1 MKHNCPNCNRVVNGN
16 FCSNCGQKKYNRI
29 DKKYIWNEL
38 QYTVFHTNKG
48 FLYSVKNLI
57 INPGRTAKEFID
69 GKRVNHYKPI
79 LLAFVLSGISAFI
92 SFKIVGLNDI
102 MKEVFSKKELYSEL
116 MNNILSFVASYSS
129 FIMLFFVP
137 FFALFSKIAFRK
149 WGQNYYEHV
158 VMNAYMLSF
167 HALVNIIV
175 IYPVI
180 FFTKGNMAI
189 IGPLVFLSI
198 YIIPFVL
205 VWFYKGFY
213 KEHSLQSVILK
224 VLLILLMIFASYMIL
239 VFAITFYLYLFEQEA
254 LLQQMQN

>member
-29 DKKYIWNEL
+29 DKKYIWDEI

-57 INPGRTAKEFID
+57 INPGKTAKEFID

-79 LLAFVLSGISAFI
+79 LLAFVLSGISAFV

-102 MKEVFSKKELYSEL
+102 MKEFYSKKELYSEL
-116 MNNILSFVASYSS
+116 MNNAISFATSYNS

-137 FFALFSKIAFRK
+137 FLALFSKIAFRK

-175 IYPVI
+175 IYPVL
-180 FFTKGNMAI
+180 FFTKGNPEI
-189 IGPLVFLSI
+189 VEHLLFLSI
-198 YIIPFVL
+198 YIIPLVL
-205 VWFYKGFY
+205 VWFYKWFY
-213 KEHSLQSVILK
+213 KEHSLKSVIFR
-224 VLLILLMIFASYMIL
+224 VLLILLMIFAGYMIL
-239 VFAITFYLYLFEQEA
+239 VLAFAFYLILYEQEA

>member
-1 MKHNCPNCNRVVNGN
+1 MKYICPNCNCVVNGY
-16 FCSNCGQKKYNRI
+16 FCSNCGQKKYKRI
-29 DKKYIWNEL
+29 DRKYIWEEL

-57 INPGRTAKEFID
+57 VNPGRTAKEFID

-92 SFKIVGLNDI
+92 SFKVVGLNDI

-116 MNNILSFVASYSS
+116 MNNVLSFVTSYSS
-129 FIMLFFVP
+129 FMMLFFVP
-137 FFALFSKIAFRK
+137 FLALFSKIAFRK

-175 IYPVI
+175 IYPI
-180 FFTKGNMAI
+180 MFFTKGNTAI
-189 IGPLVFLSI
+189 IGYFVFLSI

-213 KEHSLQSVILK
+213 KEHSLKSVILK
-224 VLLILLMIFASYMIL
+224 VLLILLMIFVGYMFV
-239 VFAITFYLYLFEQEA
+239 VFALATYLYLYKPEM
-254 LLQQMQN
+254 LQQMQN

>member
-1 MKHNCPNCNRVVNGN
+1 MKYNCPNCNRVVNGN

-69 GKRVNHYKPI
+69 GKRVNHYKPL

-116 MNNILSFVASYSS
+116 MNNALSFAASYNS

-137 FFALFSKIAFRK
+137 LLALFSKIAFRK

-167 HALVNIIV
+167 HALVNILV
-175 IYPVI
+175 IYPI
-180 FFTKGNMAI
+180 MFFTKGNTAMI
-189 IGPLVFLSI
+189 EPLLFLSI

-213 KEHSLQSVILK
+213 KEHSLKSVILK
-224 VLLILLMIFASYMIL
+224 VLLILLM
-239 VFAITFYLYLFEQEA
+239 VFISFMFVVVAITIYLVQYQPE
-254 LLQQMQN
+254 LLQQVQVN